1 MRIGLIS
8 DTHIPEIVASI
19 PPRVSDVFSGVD
31 LILHAGDLSVA
42 SVLDE
47 LNAIAPVLAAR
58 GDDDY
63 EIEDRRV
70 QEIQKLTLDGLTL
83 YLIHSSQYWAR
94 DLIKHPEKHNLEKA
108 PDIVVFGH
116 THRDVVHTVGNSL
129 LVNPGSAA
137 FPYYQLRLGSVGLL
151 TISGGKAEARIIN
164 LDRNLKA

>member
-1 MRIGLIS
+1 VRIGLIS
-8 DTHIPEIVASI
+8 DTHVPEVVASV
-19 PPRVSDVFSGVD
+19 PPRVRDVFSGVD

-70 QEIQKLTLDGLTL
+70 QEIQELTLDGLTL

-137 FPYYQLRLGSVGLL
+137 FPYYQLRAGTVAVL
-151 TISGGKAEARIIN
+151 TISGGKAEARIIG
-164 LDRNLKA
+164 LDRDPKP